1 MDRRGRVRRGARKQE
16 REDEGTNAFRI
27 SMGAMSFGPETKR
40 APPMHEHDDLADTL
54 DDHKDALRARAASLE
69 VTVGPDAGLR
79 ARLDRPVIV
88 VGSGPVADVRLTD
101 DTVSRVH
108 VRLSLT
114 QGGVHVRD
122 EGSKNGTWLGGV
134 RIESVVLAQDALLQ
148 LGSSSLAV
156 RIDAEHT
163 SIELHPGDRFGESI
177 GSSEPIRHVHA
188 TLARAARSDAAVLLE
203 GEPGVGKDALARAI
217 HAASPRGIKDG
228 PLVSVDCA
236 GFSPTL
242 LEDELFGHEPGAFEG
257 TGEERAGAF
266 ELAHG
271 GTLVLE
277 EVSALTPELQAK
289 LKDAIDA
296 LAARR
301 IGSESARPF
310 DVRIVSTSQRPL
322 ADLVAGEVF
331 RQDLYDRLSVAR
343 VSVPPLRD
351 RADDVLPIATHFLR
365 EAMQDPAIELS
376 AELAGMLVA
385 YRWPGN
391 VRELRNVILRYATL
405 GARDRDALFGTGAF
419 GDRRGLPSLEE
430 LGQLDYHD
438 ARQKILERFE
448 DAYIPAVLERA
459 GGVVAKAAELAGV
472 ARPSFYRM
480 VDRQRARKK

>member
-1 MDRRGRVRRGARKQE
+1 
-16 REDEGTNAFRI
+16 
-27 SMGAMSFGPETKR
+27 MGAMSSGPETKR
-40 APPMHEHDDLADTL
+40 APPLTDEMADTLDDHADTL

-69 VTVGPDAGLR
+69 VTAGPDAGLR
-79 ARLDRPVIV
+79 ARLDRPVVV
-88 VGSGPVADVRLTD
+88 VGSGPAADVRLSD

-108 VRLSLT
+108 LRLSLT

-134 RIESVVLAQDALLQ
+134 RVESVVLTQDALLQ
-148 LGSSSLAV
+148 LGATSLAV

-163 SIELHPGDRFGESI
+163 SIELHTGDRFGESI
-177 GSSEPIRHVHA
+177 GSSEAIRHVYA
-188 TLARAARSDAAVLLE
+188 TLARAAQSDAAILLE
-203 GEPGVGKDALARAI
+203 GEPGVGKDALARGI
-217 HAASPRGIKDG
+217 HTASPRKSG

-236 GFSPTL
+236 GFSAVL

-257 TGEERAGAF
+257 TGEARAGAF
-266 ELAHG
+266 ELAHA

-277 EVSALTPELQAK
+277 EVSALTPDLQAK
-289 LKDAIDA
+289 LKDALDA
-296 LAARR
+296 TATRR
-301 IGSESARPF
+301 IGGEDARAF
-310 DVRIVSTSQRPL
+310 DVRVVSTSQRPL
-322 ADLVAGEVF
+322 VDLVAAGFF
-331 RQDLYDRLSVAR
+331 RQDLYYRLSVAR
-343 VSVPPLRD
+343 AIVPPLRD

-365 EAMQDPAIELS
+365 EATRDPAAELP

-391 VRELRNVILRYATL
+391 VRELRNVVLRYATL

-430 LGQLDYHD
+430 LGQLDYHA
-438 ARQKILERFE
+438 ARQKVLERFE

>member
-1 MDRRGRVRRGARKQE
+1 
-16 REDEGTNAFRI
+16 
-27 SMGAMSFGPETKR
+27 MSSGPETRR
-40 APPMHEHDDLADTL
+40 APPMHGGSDDLADTL
-54 DDHKDALRARAASLE
+54 DDQKDALRARAASLE
-69 VTVGPDAGLR
+69 VTAGPDAGLR

-88 VGSGPVADVRLTD
+88 VGSGPVADVRLAD

-108 VRLSLT
+108 LRLSLT
-114 QGGVHVRD
+114 QDGVHVRD
-122 EGSKNGTWLGGV
+122 ESSKNGTWLGGV

-148 LGSSSLAV
+148 LGASSLAV
-156 RIDAEHT
+156 RIDAEHS

-177 GSSEPIRHVHA
+177 GVSEAIRHVHA
-188 TLARAARSDAAVLLE
+188 TLARAAHSEAAVLLE
-203 GEPGVGKDALARAI
+203 GEPGVGKDALARAV
-217 HAASPRGIKDG
+217 HAASPRKDG

-277 EVSALTPELQAK
+277 EVSALTPDLQAK

-296 LAARR
+296 LATRR
-301 IGSESARPF
+301 IGGESARPF
-310 DVRIVSTSQRPL
+310 DVRIVATSQRPV
-322 ADLVAGEVF
+322 ADLVAADVV

-343 VSVPPLRD
+343 VAVPPLRD
-351 RADDVLPIATHFLR
+351 RPGDVLPIATHFLR
-365 EAMQDPAIELS
+365 EAAQDPVAELS

-405 GARDRDALFGTGAF
+405 GARDRNALFGTGAF
-419 GDRRGLPSLEE
+419 GDRPGLPSLEE
-430 LGQLDYHD
+430 LGELDYHD